1 MNNKS
6 FFMRM
11 LFFVLLLAAAVPV
24 LAADTV
30 AYRVR
35 TYVYKTVDMEE
46 LKLDVFAPE
55 VAVEGA
61 GAPGTSAGAATV
73 TAQHAGMD
81 RAVIVLFHGGSWIAG
96 NRSQLN
102 QQCRFFVQQGM
113 VAVTADYR
121 LLKNGGGAK
130 NGADKDSLIAD
141 AKSAVRWVKKHAAEL
156 HIDTGRVVL
165 GGASA
170 GGHLATMAVLNTEIN
185 DPADDR
191 SIAVTAR
198 ALVLFNPA
206 YSPTEDAAVQ
216 PYSFAGSRVPPV
228 VFFYGSKDKW
238 KPAGDSLHI
247 QLKKAGVDCEMWVA
261 EGQVHG
267 FFNKAPWKEAT
278 CIKAQ
283 AFLARIGLIKGKSLS
298 TDSGLL
304 QRED

>member
-6 FFMRM
+6 FFMRI
-11 LFFVLLLAAAVPV
+11 LLFVLLLAASVPV
-24 LAADTV
+24 VAADSV
-30 AYRVR
+30 AYGVK
-35 TYVYKTVDMEE
+35 TYVYKTVGTEE

-55 VAVEGA
+55 GA
-61 GAPGTSAGAATV
+61 GKG
-73 TAQHAGMD
+73 
-81 RAVIVLFHGGSWIAG
+81 RAVIILFHGGSWVSG
-96 NRSQLN
+96 DRRQLD
-102 QQCRFFVQQGM
+102 QQCRYFVQQGM

-121 LLKNGGGAK
+121 LLKNGAGAK

-170 GGHLATMAVLNTEIN
+170 GGHLATMAVLNAGIN
-185 DPADDR
+185 DPADDA
-191 SIAVTAR
+191 SVGVTAR

-206 YSPTEDAAVQ
+206 YSPMEETAVQ

-228 VFFYGSKDKW
+228 IFFYGSKDKW
-238 KPAGDSLHI
+238 KPAGDSLRV
-247 QLKKAGVDCEMWVA
+247 QLKKAGVDNEMWVA

-267 FFNKAPWKEAT
+267 FFNKAPWTEAT

-283 AFLARIGLIKGKSLS
+283 VFLARIGLVAAKGLS
-298 TDSGLL
+298 TEQSPGPLR
-304 QRED
+304 RED